1 MKNKWKIAFFGL
13 LALMVI
19 AAVALFIVV
28 TSKTDDQAIPK
39 NFKSITGSEVTVKA
53 TADDFETLA
62 NHFISDAT
70 EDTQLPV
77 KMYVDKDITLTSK
90 VSVLG
95 ATLPVTMDFDP
106 EIDQHGNLSLKLTN
120 IAVGMLDIPTKTALK
135 LVKDTGKL
143 PNFITIQPNDNQ
155 AYINLN
161 AINIPV
167 SEGTKAHL
175 RATKFDLE
183 EDEIEL
189 KVIIPSN

>member
-1 MKNKWKIAFFGL
+1 MKNKWKIAFFTL
-13 LALMVI
+13 LALIVI
-19 AAVALFIVV
+19 AAVSLFIVV
-28 TSKTDDQAIPK
+28 TSKTDDQPIPK
-39 NFKSITGSEVTVKA
+39 NFKSITGSEITVKA

-77 KMYVDKDITLTSK
+77 KMYVDRDITLTSK

-106 EIDQHGNLSLKLTN
+106 EIDKHGNLSLKLTS

-143 PNFITIQPNDNQ
+143 PNFITIQPNENQ

-161 AINIPV
+161 EINVPV
-167 SEGTKAHL
+167 SEGTNAHL

-183 EDEIEL
+183 KDQIEL

>member
-1 MKNKWKIAFFGL
+1 MNKWKIAFFTL
-13 LALMVI
+13 LALIVI
-19 AAVALFIVV
+19 GFIALFIMI
-28 TSKTDDQAIPK
+28 TSKPEDQAIPT
-39 NFKSITGSEVTVKA
+39 NFKSITGSEVTVQA

-70 EDTQLPV
+70 QDTQMPV
-77 KMYVDKDITLTSK
+77 KMYVDQDITLTSK

-106 EIDQHGNLSLKLTN
+106 EIDKNGNLMLELSN
-120 IAVGMLDIPTKTALK
+120 IAVGILDIPTKTALK

-161 AINIPV
+161 EINVPV
-167 SEGTKAHL
+167 SEGTNAHL
-175 RATKFDLE
+175 RATKFDLTK
-183 EDEIEL
+183 DEIEL